1 MKIQSD
7 LTRIIAVFFT
17 FGLGCMAAF
26 AQDVHLGVLSEWLA
40 RMEEATKYVDQGDYI
55 KAEQRLNL
63 AIKEIRPYFPDT
75 QRNLARSYC
84 ELARVLYHQ
93 GRYKEAEPLVRWAL
107 TIRELDTNAKPGAV
121 FQCVY
126 TLGLIQAA
134 QKKHAEAEQ
143 FLKRSLALQDQSL
156 GPDHANSAVILSRL
170 ALVCSEQL
178 KYTEAESFY
187 LRSIA
192 IDEQRAANENLDL
205 ADTAGKYAELL
216 DRMKS
221 PRRCEAMAHLRHAQ
235 FATESRPR
243 RPKPGPRNSKRR
255 PGRGPSSSRRTFADS
270 SSPSRIGYRE
280 SMIWDTCRRTFS
292 RDGRNHR
299 TDPRIPG
306 VVMPT
311 VRCST

>member
-26 AQDVHLGVLSEWLA
+26 AQDVHLGALSEWLA

-156 GPDHANSAVILSRL
+156 GPDHANRAVILSRL

-216 DRMKS
+216 DRMK
-221 PRRCEAMAHLRHAQ
+221 
-235 FATESRPR
+235 RPTMR
-243 RPKPGPRNSKRR
+243 SDGELHGRNSRQSR
-255 PGRGPSSSRRTFADS
+255 DHGGQSQGRETRKGGQGEGRAAHEGL
-270 SSPSRIGYRE
+270 SRIQVVHRE
-280 SMIWDTCRRTFS
+280 SGTANR
-292 RDGRNHR
+292 
-299 TDPRIPG
+299 
-306 VVMPT
+306 
-311 VRCST
+311 